1 MTLSSDQLACIVVF
15 GPLMAGAIALAIL
28 HAAIEI
34 QTQRAAKRAW
44 APVRK
49 DRRHG

>member
-1 MTLSSDQLACIVVF
+1 MYLTDSQFACALVF
-15 GPLMAGAIALAIL
+15 GPLMAGSLALAFI

-34 QTQRAAKRAW
+34 HTQRASRRAW
-44 APVRK
+44 TPSRK

>member
-1 MTLSSDQLACIVVF
+1 MNITDNQLACIVVF
-15 GPLMAGAIALAIL
+15 GPLMTGAIALAIL
-28 HAAIEI
+28 HAVIEI

-44 APVRK
+44 APIRK

>member
-1 MTLSSDQLACIVVF
+1 MNITDNQLACIVVF

-28 HAAIEI
+28 HAVIEI
-34 QTQRAAKRAW
+34 QTHRAANRAW
-44 APVRK
+44 APSRK